1 MKNKKTVLATG
12 AFDLLHYGHLKFL
25 EASKKVG
32 GKNSRLVVLIARDS
46 TAERLKGKKPIM
58 SENERRTLVANLK
71 PVDQA
76 VLGYRKFS
84 VRKVIQN
91 IRPDII
97 AVGYDQEEV
106 RKAVEKVIEENG
118 LKARIVRVGRFGSPG
133 LSSSKI
139 KRRVIEKWGRL

>member
-1 MKNKKTVLATG
+1 MKKKKTVLATG
-12 AFDLLHYGHLKFL
+12 AFDLLHYGHLRFL
-25 EASKKVG
+25 EASKKAG
-32 GKNSRLVVLIARDS
+32 GKDSRLIVLIARDS

-58 SENERRTLVANLK
+58 SENERRTLVASLK

-84 VRKVIQN
+84 VRKVIKK

-118 LKARIVRVGRFGSPG
+118 LKARIVRIGRFGSPG

>member
-97 AVGYDQEEV
+97 AVGYDQQEV